1 MQRFQ
6 SHFNA
11 WRNVSSEVVSCG
23 INKIIGDARAGIND
37 QQVCLR
43 FQRYSADNGCQ
54 SVGSERLRRA
64 VGHGDRRGGGSLHF
78 EYGVGELLERFHEQ
92 GIFCGNGAECQS
104 FGFLL
109 LHHVEQMFG
118 VCILEFLLSH
128 ESLPIK

>member
-1 MQRFQ
+1 MADAALQFISDAAHHTGSDGCFGVVADVGGVSVGFNPWQAGGAVVQRFQ

-64 VGHGDRRGGGSLHF
+64 VGHGDWRGGGSLHF
-78 EYGVGELLERFHEQ
+78 EYGV
-92 GIFCGNGAECQS
+92 A
-104 FGFLL
+104 
-109 LHHVEQMFG
+109 
-118 VCILEFLLSH
+118 
-128 ESLPIK
+128 